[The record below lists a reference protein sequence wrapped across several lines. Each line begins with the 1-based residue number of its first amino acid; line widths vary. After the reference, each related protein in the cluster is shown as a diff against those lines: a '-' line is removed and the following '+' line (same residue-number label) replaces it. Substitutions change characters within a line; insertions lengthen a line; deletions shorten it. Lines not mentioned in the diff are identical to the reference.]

1 MTKSD
6 SMVARLKAQSN
17 ARKTELEATAKTI
30 KSSSPSAPVSEH
42 IQPSKAS
49 EKKTAPK
56 KALKAKPSKPSETV
70 SRDDD
75 DGIVYE
81 AKRGRKAK
89 YQFDDPRR
97 ATTIVF
103 RESQYQRL
111 KKYAFDNN
119 MSISDVLI
127 EAFAQMTGEA

>member
-6 SMVARLKAQSN
+6 SMVARLKAQSD

-30 KSSSPSAPVSEH
+30 KGSSPSAPVSEH

-56 KALKAKPSKPSETV
+56 KAPKAKPSKPSETV

-89 YQFDDPRR
+89 YQSDDPRKPMS
-97 ATTIVF
+97 IVF
-103 RESQYQRL
+103 PQSAYEKIRR
-111 KKYAFDNN
+111 YAFERN
-119 MSISDVLI
+119 MTISDVLL
-127 EAFAQMTGEA
+127 EYVNNLDSE